1 MSSAPD
7 SLESDLR
14 SQATLSITILPN
26 SSSFD
31 SLEPGLMPLEYGG
44 AAVGFL
50 RQRDAGPG
58 RTNGIEYP
66 MALRIS
72 SSTEG
77 RSLVHVEGRRVSGI
91 RRLHGG
97 FRPPKFGPDRAIGCQ

>member
-1 MSSAPD
+1 
-7 SLESDLR
+7 
-14 SQATLSITILPN
+14 
-26 SSSFD
+26 
-31 SLEPGLMPLEYGG
+31 MPLEYGG

-72 SSTEG
+72 SSYLATP
-77 RSLVHVEGRRVSGI
+77 SAVV
-91 RRLHGG
+91 
-97 FRPPKFGPDRAIGCQ
+97 DIGCVIRTRRSDGSSVR